1 MIEWSGVK
9 MKGTWDL
16 FLIVMLY
23 VFSVMGLGQ
32 LFRKRYSASF
42 TRRIIHILASDII
55 IVLPLFSSIKWVI
68 LIPATLASI
77 LTIAFLFGLPVR
89 EAMVPKGDDPLHA
102 YGPVYYIISIGI
114 LVGVFGIRSYIPI
127 VATFVMA
134 WGDGFAALVGGRF
147 GRIFLLENKS
157 LEGSLAFLFF
167 SFLGAALGYVAW
179 AHWTSQ
185 PVSGFLGIAFL
196 SSLIGTV
203 LELFSIGKLKP
214 FDNFTVPLGVAFALH
229 ILH

>member
-1 MIEWSGVK
+1 MR
-9 MKGTWDL
+9 GTWDL

-23 VFSVMGLGQ
+23 VFSIIGLGQ
-32 LFRKRYSASF
+32 LFRKRYPASF

-68 LIPATLASI
+68 LIPLALALI
-77 LTIAFLFGLPVR
+77 LTVAFVFGLPVR
-89 EAMVPKGDDPLHA
+89 EAMIPEGDDPLHA
-102 YGPVYYIISIGI
+102 YGPFYYIISIGI

-134 WGDGFAALVGGRF
+134 WGDGFAALVGHRF
-147 GRIFLLENKS
+147 GRIRLLENKT

-167 SFLGAALGYVAW
+167 SFLGAAVGYIAW

-185 PVSGFLGIAFL
+185 PAGGALGIAFL
-196 SSLIGTV
+196 SSLIGMF
-203 LELFSIGKLKP
+203 LELFSVGKLKP
-214 FDNFTVPLGVAFALH
+214 FDNFTVPLGVAFVLH
-229 ILH
+229 TLC